1 MQTSDEY
8 TFDFNMHKEST
19 TVDGKSAYEIEK
31 MKISRKELMREQV
44 A

>member
-19 TVDGKSAYEIEK
+19 VDGKSAYEIEK
-31 MKISRKELMREQV
+31 MKILRKELMREQI